1 MSRVPHC
8 SDTQVFALCEALYED
23 TSVVA
28 IDLSYN
34 NLGDTAAQAL
44 ARLITVSLACDCVA
58 HTIVCR

>member
-1 MSRVPHC
+1 MSHAPRR
-8 SDTQVFALCEALYED
+8 SDTQVFALCEALCED

-44 ARLITVSLACDCVA
+44 ARLITVSLAWDCMANKCV
-58 HTIVCR
+58 